1 MVSLSKETAN
11 NRINEL
17 KIVLK
22 YISFLQKNGF
32 SDCGRGQIL
41 GQISLLEEFIHE
53 NGLGS
58 NYDDYFINK
67 LNTNRKNSQIE
78 IHNNKISNDTIDKSN
93 DINANPVNSEN
104 TFVNLPP
111 YFTSDSNTATTSK
124 EDSQT
129 SYSDLFNIDKKLNQ
143 DSKNADNDYNK
154 PLNWLETVKN
164 ETEIS
169 IKKRPFDYIEKSE
182 IAKSWKNKIR
192 KMTQSDII

>member
-22 YISFLQKNGF
+22 YMSFLQKNGF

-41 GQISLLEEFIHE
+41 GQISLLEEFVHE

-67 LNTNRKNSQIE
+67 LNTNKKNSQIE
-78 IHNNKISNDTIDKSN
+78 IHNNKISNDNIDTSN
-93 DINANPVNSEN
+93 NMNSNPINSEN
-104 TFVNLPP
+104 TFVNLPQ
-111 YFTSDSNTATTSK
+111 YFNSDSNTDTAK
-124 EDSQT
+124 KADSQS

-143 DSKNADNDYNK
+143 NSNNDDNDYNK

-169 IKKRPFDYIEKSE
+169 ITKKPFDYIEKSE